1 MSEKASIKNENGS
14 IGLLVNRAALMIL
27 FMLAICQMYWDI
39 FEEPI
44 LVGSN
49 RFQYFAGLT
58 LIGFTVWDMQKLETF
73 WSRLRGFI
81 ILGLTFIVFSP
92 VAIHIWTEMGWI

>member
-44 LVGSN
+44 FLMVNLFDVQNANGQNYLLV
-49 RFQYFAGLT
+49 
-58 LIGFTVWDMQKLETF
+58 
-73 WSRLRGFI
+73 
-81 ILGLTFIVFSP
+81 
-92 VAIHIWTEMGWI
+92 